1 MPRIDRQNNNL
12 PKKIATVA
20 FSALIVVAASGFAEV
35 LTAPQAMA
43 APKAVDWDK
52 KLAKP
57 RHLMETN
64 NVEEAIKIYEDL
76 LKKHADAGPVH
87 TELGKCYKRRGKQS
101 MAKAEFKRATEVEPT
116 YADAWY
122 ELGAMYQSDKE
133 YDLAA
138 QAFSRFI
145 QLAPY
150 SEKKDSVLDR
160 IKFCKSQL

>member
-1 MPRIDRQNNNL
+1 MHIFKRRRDWQKTL
-12 PKKIATVA
+12 SVWAFATAVLFGGA
-20 FSALIVVAASGFAEV
+20 VFLDAVLALEAS
-35 LTAPQAMA
+35 A
-43 APKAVDWDK
+43 APKVIDWDK

-57 RHLMETN
+57 RHLTETN
-64 NVEEAIKIYEDL
+64 NVDEAIKIYEDL
-76 LKKHADAGPVH
+76 LKKHADAAPVH
-87 TELGKCYKRRGKQS
+87 TDLGKCYKIRGKAS

-116 YADAWY
+116 YAEGWY

-133 YDLAA
+133 YDLAS

-150 SEKKDSVLDR
+150 SEKKDAVLDR